1 MDEVLKMALTII
13 GTIIIFVLIMCCFNM
28 YSCNN
33 NSSNKWFGFITSKN
47 KNDNN

>member
-13 GTIIIFVLIMCCFNM
+13 GTIIIFVLIMYSFNI

-33 NSSNKWFGFITSKN
+33 NNNPYKWFSFNTS
-47 KNDNN
+47 